1 MYSCGGYGLA
11 QQRLTEQAGEEFD
24 ALMRRWLLQPMGLQ
38 HSDFALRRPG
48 LEAVARG
55 HEAAGKT
62 ITSG

>member
-1 MYSCGGYGLA
+1 MYWCAGYGLA

-38 HSDFALRRPG
+38 HSDFPLCRPG

-55 HEAAGKT
+55 HDATGKA
-62 ITSG
+62 ITGG